1 MQPRI
6 VPGPG
11 DIQYPT
17 HRHHTPYSAVL
28 IDKAVLQSGS
38 LAKYRAAFFRISRSS
53 SVRFSCAPEKAIAY
67 NFDFIPDLESENE
80 TK

>member
-6 VPGPG
+6 EPGPG

-28 IDKAVLQSGS
+28 IDKVGLPCKVPRGLFQDIPFFFGALQLGPELQD
-38 LAKYRAAFFRISRSS
+38 LAFR
-53 SVRFSCAPEKAIAY
+53 FQ
-67 NFDFIPDLESENE
+67 
-80 TK
+80 